1 MGTTEYSYFYV
12 KKIIGIWWFSTL
24 KIEYSNHALIRL
36 KIRNIE
42 KSEIEQALL
51 SPQKI
56 YFDIATGY
64 LVAIAERKA
73 RKNHWLIVVYTK
85 LDDIYRE

>member
-1 MGTTEYSYFYV
+1 M
-12 KKIIGIWWFSTL
+12 L
-24 KIEYSNHALIRL
+24 KIEYSNHALTRL

-42 KSEIEQALL
+42 KSEVEQALS
-51 SPQKI
+51 SPQKT

-64 LVAIAERKA
+64 LVAIAERKF

-85 LDDIYRE
+85 LDDIYRVITVIDTKSLNKIIQRRILSG